1 MKPRTNDKKI
11 FDFHVAGVP
20 YRLKTSHDEA
30 TAQELINF
38 VKGKVD
44 EALPLTKNSSF
55 QNAAVLAAMN
65 IAEDYVLLKKKALK
79 EIEALEEQTTK
90 IISEFEKLKAQTKSM

>member
-1 MKPRTNDKKI
+1 MKSQLNDKKI

-30 TAQELINF
+30 TAQELIQF
-38 VKGKVD
+38 VKNKVD
-44 EALPLTKNSSF
+44 EALPLTKNGSF

-65 IAEDYVLLKKKALK
+65 IAEEYVLLKKKAQAELTS
-79 EIEALEEQTTK
+79 LEEQTAK
-90 IISEFEKLKAQTKSM
+90 VISELEKLKAHAKTV